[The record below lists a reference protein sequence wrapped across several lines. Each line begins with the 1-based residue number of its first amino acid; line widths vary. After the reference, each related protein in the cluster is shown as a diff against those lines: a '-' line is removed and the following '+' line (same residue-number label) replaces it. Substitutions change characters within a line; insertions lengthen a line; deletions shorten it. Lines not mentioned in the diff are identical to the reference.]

1 MPALCQGRWVVTA
14 AIASTVVST
23 APPHCALLPEEAML
37 PTVSSSRLQKT
48 RGQQATDPAPSASP
62 VPTRPGRRSK
72 MADRKSGQFVILS
85 GNYQPEG
92 DTLRIMDKQQL
103 LKRLETAW
111 TALKESYTG
120 LSNAQLLEPGVM
132 GDWSVKEILAH
143 VTIWEEEA
151 LKYLPLIINGE
162 KPPRYV
168 QYGGLDAFNAQM
180 IEQKRGLALSEV
192 LSQLDE
198 THRRLISYIQ
208 SVPEEYFTRETRF
221 RHRLRLDTYS
231 HYPLHARAIQ
241 EWRERPVEERAR
253 S

>member
-1 MPALCQGRWVVTA
+1 M
-14 AIASTVVST
+14 
-23 APPHCALLPEEAML
+23 E
-37 PTVSSSRLQKT
+37 
-48 RGQQATDPAPSASP
+48 
-62 VPTRPGRRSK
+62 
-72 MADRKSGQFVILS
+72 
-85 GNYQPEG
+85 
-92 DTLRIMDKQQL
+92 KQQL

-111 TALKESYTG
+111 MALKESYTG
-120 LSNAQLLEPGVM
+120 LSNAQLLEPAVM

-143 VTIWEEEA
+143 VTLWEEEA

-180 IEQKRGLALSEV
+180 IEQKRSLALSEV
-192 LSQLDE
+192 LSQLEE

-221 RHRLRLDTYS
+221 RHRLQLDTSS